1 MDTGHLTAL
10 NIKVLDAIS
19 LGEQASRISQLGRQV
34 IMEIDAL
41 TKAATTENNQYTA
54 LFKERQERLLALQAK
69 RQKYKELL
77 LDEI

>member
-41 TKAATTENNQYTA
+41 TKAATTENHQYTA
-54 LFKERQERLLALQAK
+54 LFKERQERLLALKAK
-69 RQKYKELL
+69 RQKYKELFQL
-77 LDEI
+77 S